1 MKKIAIITFH
11 RAINYGAVL
20 QAYALQNCLKGL
32 GYDAFEID
40 YVPSQEIQKYKL
52 ISLKRIKNPKRFF
65 MDIISFPENL
75 KKHNKF
81 RKFLDSNISLTS
93 SRYDLSDLKNNP
105 PLADVFITGSDQV
118 WNYELLNGID
128 DAFFLNFESEKF
140 SKKISYAASIGK
152 EFFLESDYG
161 VLKKYLLDFYG
172 ISVREKTA
180 IKALKK
186 LGIDN
191 AVTVCDPVFL
201 IEKYSWNKLCKKQ
214 YNKQKYILS
223 YMLSKSDEYCKMV
236 SLLAK
241 ETNLKVVCF
250 EKKPH
255 YDCEFE
261 KKSSAGPDE
270 FVNLIRDAEY
280 VITTSFHATA
290 FSIIFEKKFFVYPY
304 SKTSSRV
311 TDLLEKLGISNRA
324 VNSLE
329 EFKKLD
335 FDEDIDYENVNKILE
350 KEREKSI
357 NWLIDAIEK

>member
-93 SRYDLSDLKNNP
+93 NKYNLSELKNNP

-128 DAFFLNFESEKF
+128 DAFFLNFGCEKF

-152 EFFLESDYG
+152 EFFLECNYT
-161 VLKKYLLDFYG
+161 VLKNYLFDFYG

-180 IKALKK
+180 IKALEK
-186 LGIDN
+186 LGIEN

-201 IEKYSWNKLCKKQ
+201 NERCIWNKLCKKQ

-241 ETNLKVVCF
+241 KLNLKVVCF

-261 KKSSAGPDE
+261 KEFSAGPDE

-311 TDLLEKLGISNRA
+311 TDLLEKLDLSNRA
-324 VNSLE
+324 ISSFE

-335 FDEDIDYENVNKILE
+335 FDKDIDYEKVNRVLE
-350 KEREKSI
+350 KERKKSI
-357 NWLIDAIEK
+357 DWLIDAIEK